1 MKRGTTRLI
10 IGLLLLG
17 SLLPNTLTAGHG
29 YYLLAGGASHERA
42 HARED
47 PVRSEA
53 TAAIAPAPGLFGCPL
68 GAARAAAERPPV
80 DTHQSASD
88 EGPGNKEH
96 DHTGHMVTVVR
107 PSDLRCLEDAF
118 LLNKAGAVLRPLPPD
133 SLIVAG
139 PHPTPLDPP
148 PRSA

>member
-1 MKRGTTRLI
+1 MRLI
-10 IGLLLLG
+10 VGLILLG

-29 YYLLAGGASHERA
+29 YYLLAGGASHERL
-42 HARED
+42 HAPED
-47 PVRSEA
+47 PVRSDA
-53 TAAIAPAPGLFGCPL
+53 TAASAPASGLFGCPL
-68 GAARAAAERPPV
+68 GAAQAAAEQPPAG
-80 DTHQSASD
+80 TQQGAAD

-133 SLIVAG
+133 SLIIVGAHAA
-139 PHPTPLDPP
+139 PIDPP
-148 PRSA
+148 PRSL